1 MCVLFY
7 AVDGQRSQTALHVA
21 ADLAKIDVVEML
33 LKAEFDQTIQD
44 KVRIP

>member
-7 AVDGQRSQTALHVA
+7 AVDGQRSQTPLHVA
-21 ADLAKIDVVEML
+21 ADLAKIDIVEML

-44 KVRIP
+44 KVRIS